1 MASTKELIRQ
11 IIRQKLLDGQDPVK
25 VATGEEGR
33 DPATR
38 VAFVKTAVVNKQ
50 FVTSPGQLPDRL
62 EDLVE
67 ALSEALSDVVSNL
80 QVVNVSTPIIVTIPV
95 TSATGLPSA
104 GNVVPITTTP
114 GTPNVI
120 MPTLLP

>member
-11 IIRQKLLDGQDPVK
+11 VIRQKLLDGQDPIK

-33 DPATR
+33 DPTTR

-67 ALSEALSDVVSNL
+67 ALAEALADVISNL
-80 QVVNVSTPIIVTIPV
+80 QVVNVSSPIIVTIPI
-95 TSATGLPSA
+95 TGAAGTPSP
-104 GNVVPITTTP
+104 GTVVPITTTP